1 MKEIIIVKE
10 NIPRIKTFL
19 EQENIS
25 YEIRSI
31 PEGQIY
37 QEPIR
42 KFKKARPAKVDIF
55 SDYGE
60 ALKDKE
66 LEAEK
71 RMLEE
76 MDDEE
81 E

>member
-1 MKEIIIVKE
+1 MKEIIIIKE
-10 NIPRIKTFL
+10 NIPKIKTFL
-19 EQENIS
+19 EQEHIS
-25 YEIRSI
+25 YE
-31 PEGQIY
+31 IY

-42 KFKKARPAKVDIF
+42 KFKKARPAKVNIF

-71 RMLEE
+71 ELLEN
-76 MDDEE
+76 DLD
-81 E
+81 